1 MEGAVTLERDS
12 EGDFSYNGDKFKTI
26 IDRWLKENGT
36 PSVGSRHLSA
46 LKLAADLPKKLLRDG
61 QSFDTLTIDTKACK
75 VTISVCKE
83 PSRNRLK
90 VLWT

>member
-1 MEGAVTLERDS
+1 MAVNEYAANSSTIDCSSPFTL
-12 EGDFSYNGDKFKTI
+12 GLLVGHIMN
-26 IDRWLKENGT
+26 RW
-36 PSVGSRHLSA
+36 
-46 LKLAADLPKKLLRDG
+46 LRDG